1 MKTRKK
7 FVPFL
12 LILPALLTISLIIMY
27 PIIYSIVLSFRRWIL
42 TKPWDK
48 GFVGFANYLKA
59 FSDQSF
65 WISVKNTIIWVF
77 WLVILELIL
86 GMISALL
93 LDRRKPFIN
102 VIRGIVLLPWVFPSI
117 LTALMW
123 VWLLDGNYG
132 VINDLL
138 FRMGLIKDYIP
149 WLARPNTAL
158 YGIIMAALWQGT
170 PFFTIMILAAL
181 QTVPNELIES
191 ALIDGA
197 GAFHRFIFV
206 KFPWIAP
213 SVYITTLLRT
223 IWIANY
229 VEIIYIMT
237 GGGPGESS
245 QTLAV
250 YTFKKAYIS
259 LDFGYASALSVILI
273 LFLLIPVFFYVRLL
287 RKTGADVS

>member
-1 MKTRKK
+1 MKLKK
-7 FVPFL
+7 KIVPFL
-12 LILPALLTISLIIMY
+12 LILPALSTIFLIIMY
-27 PIIYSIVLSFRRWIL
+27 PIIYSIMLSFKKWIL

-48 GFVGFANYLKA
+48 GFIGFANYSKA
-59 FSDQSF
+59 FSDPSF
-65 WISVKNTIIWVF
+65 WVSIKNTIIWIF

-86 GMISALL
+86 GMVSALL
-93 LDRRKPFIN
+93 LDRKKPFIN
-102 VIRGIVLLPWVFPSI
+102 VIRGLVLLPWVFPSI

-132 VINDLL
+132 VINDIL
-138 FRMGLIKDYIP
+138 FKLGFIKDYIA
-149 WLARPNTAL
+149 WLARPDTAL

-197 GAFHRFIFV
+197 GALQRFIYV

-273 LFLLIPVFFYVRLL
+273 LFLLIPVFFYVKLL
-287 RKTGADVS
+287 KRAGAGI